1 MDRTFAQLLGVIFE
15 ILESLIPLLS
25 FLVVALFFW
34 GLVKVLT
41 HAGDETKLKDGK
53 RLMLWGL
60 IGIIVVFS
68 LWSIVALIAS
78 DLFGGAFY
86 LPQLRTS

>member
-1 MDRTFAQLLGVIFE
+1 MERTFAQLLGEIFQ
-15 ILESLIPLLS
+15 ILESLVPLLS
-25 FLVVALFFW
+25 LLVVALFFW

-41 HAGDETKLKDGK
+41 HTGDEAKLKEGK

-68 LWSIVALIAS
+68 LWSIVGLLTTDI
-78 DLFGGAFY
+78 FGDAFY